1 MTDQTTD
8 TGKKQPRIVAYLK
21 TSCGWSNGVR
31 AMMDKYGLEYEEKD
45 IMINPA
51 FRQEMEQKTG
61 QPLSPCVEIDDN
73 ILADVSGEEVEDWM
87 SERGLIERNNA
98 PSAVPLGRA
107 CSH

>member
-1 MTDQTTD
+1 M
-8 TGKKQPRIVAYLK
+8 
-21 TSCGWSNGVR
+21 R

-73 ILADVSGEEVEDWM
+73 VLADVSGEEVEDWM
-87 SERGLIERNNA
+87 SERGLIERNNE